1 MHSNSYL
8 DLNTN
13 RSFEGTF
20 SMKTQKLI
28 QAQVEENSL
37 RVQESIVVSIV
48 FDTHKLQVSDFVSL
62 VVFCNTELLLY

>member
-1 MHSNSYL
+1 
-8 DLNTN
+8 
-13 RSFEGTF
+13 
-20 SMKTQKLI
+20 MKTQKLI